1 MQNDN
6 ERKYLDA
13 LLGLKSGEKNEGAIK
28 IRVSPSSLDLIEKL
42 MGKMEWSL
50 DITINSCLT
59 HTITISEDFNF
70 SDFDSFSLAD
80 DFEPFELD
88 LSVRNENRVS
98 ELAKDNAM
106 DLDERFISYVLAKS
120 IDLFQDVL
128 LKKDAAKNG

>member
-6 ERKYLDA
+6 ETKYLDA
-13 LLGLKSGEKNEGAIK
+13 LLSLKPGKKNEEKIK
-28 IRVSPSSLDLIEKL
+28 IRVNPSSLDFIEKL

-59 HTITISEDFNF
+59 HTMTISDDFNF

-80 DFEPFELD
+80 DFEPFELY
-88 LSVRNENRVS
+88 LSVKNENRIS
-98 ELAKDNAM
+98 DLAKDNAM

-120 IDLFQDVL
+120 IKLFQDVL